1 MNILLSNDDG
11 YDAPGIKI
19 LASYLKKIAHV
30 TIVAPDCNRSGASNS
45 LSLDRP
51 LRVTEVEK
59 DYYHINGTPTDCVHL
74 ALTGLLDKMPD
85 MVISGIN
92 NGANMGDDTIYS
104 GTVAA
109 AMEGYLLDIPSFA
122 ISMSQHE
129 ATYFETAASITVD
142 LIMHYQKNKLQDPI
156 LLNINVPDIPLEK
169 IQGIHIT
176 RLGKRHKAEPVNKTE
191 DTDGNILYWVGAAGL
206 PNDGGEGT
214 DFYSVGHD
222 FVSVS
227 PIHADL
233 TRHNQINDLKTW
245 MNNFK

>member
-19 LASYLKKIAHV
+19 LAGYLKKIAHV
-30 TIVAPDCNRSGASNS
+30 TIFAPDQNRSGASNS

-51 LRVTEVEK
+51 LKVTEVEK

-74 ALTGLLDKMPD
+74 ALTGFLDKMPD
-85 MVISGIN
+85 MVVSGIN

-129 ATYFETAASITVD
+129 ATHFETAASITVD
-142 LIMHYQKNKLQDPI
+142 LILHYQKNKTRDAM

-169 IQGIHIT
+169 VQGIHIT
-176 RLGKRHKAEPVNKTE
+176 RLGKRHKAESVNKSE
-191 DTDGNILYWVGAAGL
+191 DADGNILYWVGAAGL

-214 DFYSVGHD
+214 DFYSVSHN

-233 TRHNQINDLKTW
+233 TRHNQINDLKIW